1 MSIVFHEPTKTL
13 TLHTANTTYQMQ
25 IDRHGRLQHLYYGR
39 RVDDACMAGLYPA
52 IDHGLSPDYYPHRQ
66 TRGYSP
72 DVRPQEYTGC
82 NTGDFRLSSVVVRAQ
97 DGACGADFIYESH
110 TISDGKYAVSGMPS
124 AFDRDGEARTLS
136 VVLRDPVTKLRLELL
151 YGVYEKQDIITR
163 AARLTNDSDSRLTL
177 DKVMTLNLDMP
188 AGPWELIHFHGRHEM
203 ECQTDRVALTSGI
216 RTVSSRRG
224 ASSHHHNPFVIL
236 CAPTATE
243 ESGDCFGIMPVY
255 SGSHRTDIEVDYNGM
270 TRVSSG
276 IHDEMFSWLLEP
288 GETFHTPE
296 ALLTFTHEGLG
307 ALSRRYH
314 RFLRSSIMRSR
325 FAFAERPVLINNW
338 EATYFDF
345 TPDKIVAIAEE
356 AASMGIDMLVLDDGW
371 FGSRN
376 DDNRGLGDWFVN
388 ETKLEGGLSKLIGRI
403 NALGL
408 RFGLWV
414 EPEMVN
420 EDSDLYRAHPDWAL
434 TLPGRQPAM
443 GRNQLVLDL
452 TRDDVVDYLT
462 ERLCSILSEH
472 HIEYIKW
479 DMNRNISDAYSRLL
493 PAERQGEI
501 FHRYML
507 GVYKLLDRVTTAFPD
522 VLFEGCASGGGRF
535 DAGMLAYFPQIWT
548 SDDTD
553 AVERLTIQHG
563 TSFGYP
569 ISSMGAHVSACPNHQ
584 TGRSVPIWTRAIVAM
599 SGTFGYELD
608 PSKLSKEDKD
618 DVREQVAYFKQHRNL
633 IHNGD
638 YYRLCDPQASDCS
651 AWQFVSE
658 SKDETLLCYV
668 QPHTRANAQPVAI
681 RLRGLDRDA
690 RYRLGSLRAAGTKD
704 RFWDR
709 YELNEAGCV
718 FTGAQLMYAGLAL
731 PRLHGDCPGMMV
743 HLVRA

>member
-1 MSIVFHEPTKTL
+1 
-13 TLHTANTTYQMQ
+13 
-25 IDRHGRLQHLYYGR
+25 
-39 RVDDACMAGLYPA
+39 
-52 IDHGLSPDYYPHRQ
+52 
-66 TRGYSP
+66 
-72 DVRPQEYTGC
+72 
-82 NTGDFRLSSVVVRAQ
+82 
-97 DGACGADFIYESH
+97 
-110 TISDGKYAVSGMPS
+110 
-124 AFDRDGEARTLS
+124 
-136 VVLRDPVTKLRLELL
+136 
-151 YGVYEKQDIITR
+151 
-163 AARLTNDSDSRLTL
+163 
-177 DKVMTLNLDMP
+177 
-188 AGPWELIHFHGRHEM
+188 
-203 ECQTDRVALTSGI
+203 
-216 RTVSSRRG
+216 
-224 ASSHHHNPFVIL
+224 
-236 CAPTATE
+236 
-243 ESGDCFGIMPVY
+243 
-255 SGSHRTDIEVDYNGM
+255 
-270 TRVSSG
+270 
-276 IHDEMFSWLLEP
+276 
-288 GETFHTPE
+288 
-296 ALLTFTHEGLG
+296 
-307 ALSRRYH
+307 
-314 RFLRSSIMRSR
+314 
-325 FAFAERPVLINNW
+325 
-338 EATYFDF
+338 
-345 TPDKIVAIAEE
+345 
-356 AASMGIDMLVLDDGW
+356 MGIDMLVLDDGW

-388 ETKLEGGLSKLIGRI
+388 ETKLEGGLSRLIERI

-408 RFGLWV
+408 RFGLWF

-452 TRDDVVDYLT
+452 SRDDVVDYLT

-472 HIEYIKW
+472 HIEYVKW

-501 FHRYML
+501 FHRYIL

-584 TGRSVPIWTRAIVAM
+584 TSRTVPIWTRAIVAM

-608 PSKLSKEDKD
+608 PSKLSEADKA
-618 DVREQVAYFKQHRNL
+618 DVREQVACFKQHRNL

-638 YYRLCDPQASDCS
+638 YYRLCDPQKSDFS

-658 SKDETLLCYV
+658 SKDEALLCYV
-668 QPHTRANAQPVAI
+668 QPRTRANAQPVLM
-681 RLRGLDRDA
+681 RLRGLDKDA
-690 RYRLGSLRAAGTKD
+690 RYRLGSLRVSGMKD

-709 YELNEAGCV
+709 YELNEEGCV